1 MAFEFFLFEFFS
13 VAFLGVL
20 CEFFCLLAVSE
31 FLIVECDFAV
41 EFAEFADGF
50 EFHIHFGD
58 CFDERST
65 GEFECLFSFLLI
77 LLMLELL
84 LMAFFAVAL
93 DAFLAFLLLAFLFG
107 SLGEFF
113 LAFLVLFFPDRV
125 IDGVVEVKVR
135 VAVFDDTTRSF
146 VFGVV

>member
-1 MAFEFFLFEFFS
+1 M
-13 VAFLGVL
+13 AFLGVL
-20 CEFFCLLAVSE
+20 CEFFCFFAVGE
-31 FLIVECDFAV
+31 FLVFESDFAV
-41 EFAEFADGF
+41 EFFEFADGF

-58 CFDERST
+58 CFHEGGT
-65 GEFECLFSFLLI
+65 GEFECFFSFLLL

-93 DAFLAFLLLAFLFG
+93 VAFLAFLLLAFLFG

-113 LAFLVLFFPDRV
+113 LAFLLEFFIDGV

>member
-1 MAFEFFLFEFFS
+1 MAFF
-13 VAFLGVL
+13 GVL
-20 CEFFCLLAVSE
+20 CEFFGIFAVGE
-31 FLIVECDFAV
+31 FLIFECDFAV

-58 CFDERST
+58 CFDEGGT
-65 GEFECLFSFLLI
+65 GEAECCFSFFLLDC
-77 LLMLELL
+77 ELAL
-84 LMAFFAVAL
+84 FFAFEL

-113 LAFLVLFFPDRV
+113 LAFLVKFFPAGV
-125 IDGVVEVKVR
+125 IDGVVEVKMR
-135 VAVFDDTTRSF
+135 VAVFDDPTRSF